1 MNPYIWLLLISALIW
16 AVIIFLFRHTY
27 DEWSWDY
34 SNDHKC
40 REKVW
45 SEEDRLTAP
54 LWVYI
59 LVAVSLFIPVLN
71 VIAAIVVLIALIS
84 GYISE
89 DIYLHIELPE
99 QLKFLTEEY

>member
-1 MNPYIWLLLISALIW
+1 MSPYSWMLLISVLIW

-40 REKVW
+40 RKKVW

-54 LWVYI
+54 LWMYI
-59 LVAVSLFIPVLN
+59 LVAISLFIPVLN
-71 VIAAIVVLIALIS
+71 VIIAPLALIFIIA
-84 GYISE
+84 GYCCE
-89 DIYLHIELPE
+89 EIYLHIELPE

>member
-1 MNPYIWLLLISALIW
+1 MLLISVLIW

-27 DEWSWDY
+27 DTWSY

-45 SEEDRLTAP
+45 FEEDRLTAP
-54 LWVYI
+54 LWGYI

-71 VIAAIVVLIALIS
+71 VIATIVVLMALIR
-84 GYISE
+84 GYITE

-99 QLKFLTEEY
+99 QLKFLTKEY

>member
-1 MNPYIWLLLISALIW
+1 MGAYGWMLIISILVW
-16 AVIIFLFRHTY
+16 VVVIFLFRHTY

-54 LWVYI
+54 LWMYI
-59 LVAVSLFIPVLN
+59 LVAISIFIPVLN
-71 VIAAIVVLIALIS
+71 VIAAIVALIALIG

-89 DIYLHIELPE
+89 EIYLHIELPE